1 MFKYSDSVMDKKII
15 LKGIAYSLFSPFVIG
30 CFIGMYYVFTL
41 ESGNSQLFFSI
52 LLSAVANAHIVGLT
66 MGICVLPVY
75 LYLVKRSKTNNTAV
89 LTAAL
94 FGGALFSFMF
104 NVASGQVFI
113 VNTTMAILAA
123 GIFIVTQKKQI

>member
-1 MFKYSDSVMDKKII
+1 MDKKTI

-30 CFIGMYYVFTL
+30 CLIGAYYVITL
-41 ESGNSQLFFSI
+41 EGGNSKLFFSI

-66 MGICVLPVY
+66 MAICVVP
-75 LYLVKRSKTNNTAV
+75 LYLFLIKRSKTNNTAV
-89 LTAAL
+89 ITAAI

-113 VNTTMAILAA
+113 VNTLMAILAA
-123 GIFIVTQKKQI
+123 GIFIMTQKKRI